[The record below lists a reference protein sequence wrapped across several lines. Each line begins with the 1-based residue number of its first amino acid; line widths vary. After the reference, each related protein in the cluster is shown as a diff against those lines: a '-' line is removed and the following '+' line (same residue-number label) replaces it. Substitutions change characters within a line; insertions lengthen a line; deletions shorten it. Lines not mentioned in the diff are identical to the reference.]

1 MARYQKQIVDYFP
14 HVTKHGKTMFII
26 ENKFGNDGYAFWFK
40 LLELLGSADGHYFDC
55 NKPASW
61 EFLLAKTR
69 VADNIAVQILQT
81 LVHLEAIDAD
91 LWDKKVIWCQK
102 FVDGIADAYSRRTN
116 KLPTKNRLLDVYVN
130 KNGISDDI
138 NGKNDDISTERKVK
152 ESKGKETKE
161 NIYAT
166 FEKFWELYPAR
177 KGRKLTKKESYDFFI
192 KNITEKDIDS
202 ILTATENYANSQ
214 IVKDGFAKDA
224 IRFLKKDYWHEWI
237 ETEKLRPEEKPPV
250 NMLDLIKK
258 EKKINEEILAQR
270 ELEKQGKDK
279 NAD

>member
-1 MARYQKQIVDYFP
+1 
-14 HVTKHGKTMFII
+14 MFVI

-40 LLELLGSADGHYFDC
+40 LLELLGSTDGHYFDC

-61 EFLLAKTR
+61 EFLLAKTH
-69 VADNIAVQILQT
+69 VNEVIALQILQT
-81 LVHLEAIDAD
+81 LVNLDAIDSD
-91 LWDKKVIWCQK
+91 LWAKKIIWCQK
-102 FVDGIADAYSRRTN
+102 FVDGITDAYSRRSDE
-116 KLPTKNRLLDVYVN
+116 LPTKNGLLVVYADKNPVNDN
-130 KNGISDDI
+130 KNPV
-138 NGKNDDISTERKVK
+138 NAYISTESKVK
-152 ESKGKETKE
+152 ESKVNK

-166 FEKFWELYPAR
+166 FEKFWEFYPAR

-202 ILTATENYANSQ
+202 ILTATKNYANSQ

-237 ETEKLRPEEKPPV
+237 ETEKLKPEEKPPV
-250 NMLDLIKK
+250 NMVEVIKA
-258 EKKINEEILAQR
+258 EKKRYEAALAEQER
-270 ELEKQGKDK
+270 QEQEKGK